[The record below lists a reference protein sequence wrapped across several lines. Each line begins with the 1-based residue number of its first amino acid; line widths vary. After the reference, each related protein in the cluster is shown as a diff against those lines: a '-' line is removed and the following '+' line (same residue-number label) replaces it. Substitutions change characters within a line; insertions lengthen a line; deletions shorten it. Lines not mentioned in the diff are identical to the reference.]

1 MKTHY
6 RLPAAGATLFRL
18 RASGATSTLI
28 LLAALAAALLAP
40 LAAAAADGDGGGGG
54 EVLVVRYAC
63 LIGGREAG
71 TAPTSSG
78 VMSREELV
86 DFLLEWKPQADN
98 AEVRQVFALNDLG
111 ELARHASQLPLSGG
125 SISGSFAHGE
135 SSFEIGLR
143 IRPAY
148 GMGSSGRQGMG
159 VRAERVDSELKV
171 TAEVRRGGEL
181 LSGPTKIHYHLG
193 ERTIVTFTRG
203 PEAPFLFLV
212 LEVDRMSAEELE
224 RRGLRY
230 SWSKDIR
237 LVDGEEV
244 TAPVAI
250 EKTPPSY
257 PEEGRKAKHQGR
269 VVLRTVIDEQGLVK
283 DVEVI
288 EGQPFGL
295 SEAAMAAV
303 RTWRFQP
310 ALYDG
315 EPVAV
320 IYLLTI
326 NFRLE

>member
-1 MKTHY
+1 M
-6 RLPAAGATLFRL
+6 TLFRW
-18 RASGATSTLI
+18 RASGATLLRLRATGATSTL
-28 LLAALAAALLAP
+28 LLVALAATLLVP
-40 LAAAAADGDGGGGG
+40 QAAAAGDSGGDD

-98 AEVRQVFALNDLG
+98 DEVRQVFALNALG
-111 ELARHASQLPLSGG
+111 ELARHASQLPLRGG
-125 SISGSFAHGE
+125 SISGSFAHGD

-148 GMGSSGRQGMG
+148 KIASSGREGMG
-159 VRAERVDSELKV
+159 VGVEKVDSELKIS
-171 TAEVRRGGEL
+171 AEIRRGGEL
-181 LSGPTKIHYHLG
+181 LSGPTKIHYTLG
-193 ERTIVTFTRG
+193 ERAIVTFTRG

-212 LEVDRMSAEELE
+212 LDVDRMSVEELE

-230 SWSKDIR
+230 SWNKNIR
-237 LVDGEEV
+237 LVDGEDV

-250 EKTPPSY
+250 EKTQPAY

-269 VVLRTVIDEQGLVK
+269 VVLRTVIDEQGLVQ

-288 EGQPFGL
+288 EGQPYGL
-295 SEAAMAAV
+295 SEAAIDAV

-310 ALYDG
+310 ALYEG

-320 IYLLTI
+320 IYILTI